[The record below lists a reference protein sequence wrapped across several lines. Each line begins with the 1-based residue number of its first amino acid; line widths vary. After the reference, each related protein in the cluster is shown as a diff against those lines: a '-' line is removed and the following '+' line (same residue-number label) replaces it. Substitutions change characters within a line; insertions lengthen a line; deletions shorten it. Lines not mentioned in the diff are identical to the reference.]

1 MNNDVK
7 SASRVLDLL
16 ELLALE
22 QQTRS
27 LTSIAERL
35 GLPKSSTLGLLRT
48 LVGRGYV
55 AREPDDRYR
64 LCNAFRAEGFAR
76 HGRLLGVAPAIMRKL
91 ADEIGETV
99 IIGALAGAGTVR
111 LLAKEVAGQD
121 IRFDIELSRH
131 LPAYCTAIGRVLIAQ
146 LGDDEAREILASV
159 PRKGPTPHTITAKA
173 ALWAR
178 IEAARTTGV
187 AIVEEEFAL
196 GGTGVATLI
205 PGSAGNPKA
214 ALNIGCITARFH
226 ERRDE
231 IVAALRRGAAEIGA
245 MLQPGATP

>member
-22 QQTRS
+22 QQGRS

-76 HGRLLGVAPAIMRKL
+76 HGRLLGVAPAIMRKM
-91 ADEIGETV
+91 ADELGETV
-99 IIGALAGAGTVR
+99 ILGGLASAGTVR
-111 LLAKEVAGQD
+111 LLAKEVAGRD
-121 IRFDIELSRH
+121 IRFDIELSRQ
-131 LPAYCTAIGRVLIAQ
+131 LPAYCTAIGRILIAQ
-146 LGDDEAREILASV
+146 LGDDEARDILGAA
-159 PRKGPTPHTITAKA
+159 PRKGPTSSTITDKA
-173 ALWAR
+173 ALWDR
-178 IEAARTTGV
+178 IEQARSTGV

-226 ERRDE
+226 ERREE
-231 IVAALRRGAAEIGA
+231 IVAALRRGAEEIGA
-245 MLQPGATP
+245 ALKDAAT